1 MELLTSQLE
10 IVLKTLETM
19 IQSKPDIA
27 QIDLSQTRQV
37 LRRLDDCLKPRVA
50 PERNQVPHA
59 KLNPATLD
67 DCLKPRVAPERNQV
81 PHAKLNPA
89 TSTKSYAEAT
99 APTTKGSKP
108 QQRPTPQKTNTDKQI
123 PHGRGNFSRL
133 IVDFGEGEVKRRLP
147 SSIRNRLNA
156 LKAPYSDSLRF
167 QFSGAEFSRHGKL
180 ILTVTPP
187 SAVASVLREH
197 QSSIISCLR
206 NALEI
211 PDDNPI
217 LMYPDRPWHRVVIH
231 KIPLNPK
238 GRKDGGYA
246 GNGWDDYLET
256 IHREWTEYNP
266 VAKFVPTFARERLLV
281 PKSAPIEVLKARESI
296 SLCVAFE
303 DVKHARRLIQEGAFF
318 LGTHC
323 RASPYRPRAPRPR
336 D

>member
-37 LRRLDDCLKPRVA
+37 LRR
-50 PERNQVPHA
+50 
-59 KLNPATLD
+59 LD

-211 PDDNPI
+211 PDDNPV

-281 PKSAPIEVLKARESI
+281 PKSAPFEVLKARESI